1 MSFLN
6 LRQVSKIY
14 GKFIA
19 VKDFDLAVEKGEFIS
34 LLGPSGCGKTTTLQM
49 VAGLVPLSAGSIMLD
64 GRDITNIAPAQR
76 QLGVV
81 FQSYALFPHMT
92 VAQNVSFGLE
102 MRKVPKAEREKRVKE
117 TLSLVHLSALADR
130 YPREMSGGQ
139 RQRVAIAR
147 ALVIN
152 PPVLLL
158 DEPLSNLDAQLREEM
173 QFELRRIQRAV
184 GITTIM
190 VTHDQAEALS
200 ISDRVVVMEKG
211 DITQVDTP
219 YKLYEHPRNNFI
231 SSFVGKSNFLNATI
245 EKSGQDVLIS
255 IDQTRMKFAPVINE
269 NWNADAKTVTICVR
283 PEKMQMTDEASGL
296 ICGKITTRYFM
307 GNQWLITVATTAG
320 NISVAIANRGTPP
333 AVEGESVGLLWKDE
347 DCRVLQNEA
356 QQP

>member
-6 LRQVSKIY
+6 LKQVSKIY
-14 GKFIA
+14 GKFAA
-19 VKDFDLAVEKGEFIS
+19 VKDFDLSVEKGEFIS

-49 VAGLVPLSAGSIMLD
+49 IAGLVTPTTGTITLD
-64 GRDITNIAPAQR
+64 GRDITHIAPAQR

-102 MRKVPKAEREKRVKE
+102 MRKVPKAEREARVKE
-117 TLSLVHLSALADR
+117 TLGMVHLSQLADR

-184 GITTIM
+184 GITTVM

-200 ISDRVVVMEKG
+200 ISDRIVVMEKG
-211 DITQVDTP
+211 NITQVDAP
-219 YKLYEHPRNNFI
+219 YKLYEHPRNDFI
-231 SSFVGKSNFLNATI
+231 SNFVGKSNFMSAQMQADATLTI
-245 EKSGQDVLIS
+245 ENTAIRFTPLHSG
-255 IDQTRMKFAPVINE
+255 
-269 NWNADAKTVTICVR
+269 DAKHGDKVSIFIR
-283 PEKMQMTDEASGL
+283 PEKLQLAEAGSGH
-296 ICGKITTRYFM
+296 IDGQVTTRYFM
-307 GNQWLITVATTAG
+307 GSQWFVTVTTPTG
-320 NISVAIANRGTPP
+320 PMSVTLPNVGTPP
-333 AVEGESVGLLWKDE
+333 PSEGETVGLKWQHN
-347 DCRVLQNEA
+347 DCRILMAGEA
-356 QQP
+356 

>member
-1 MSFLN
+1 MSFLS
-6 LRQVSKIY
+6 LKQVSKIY
-14 GKFIA
+14 GKFTA

-49 VAGLVPLSAGSIMLD
+49 IAGLVTPSAGSVTLD
-64 GRDITNIAPAQR
+64 GRDITYTAPAQR

-102 MRKVPKAEREKRVKE
+102 MRKVPKAERDERVKE
-117 TLSLVHLSALADR
+117 TLGLVHLSALADR

-200 ISDRVVVMEKG
+200 ISDRIVVMEKG
-211 DITQVDTP
+211 NITQVDAP
-219 YKLYEHPRNNFI
+219 YKLYEHPRNDFI
-231 SSFVGKSNFLNATI
+231 SNFVGKSNFLTAQVEAGNVLAI
-245 EKSGQDVLIS
+245 ENTLVRFTPEQPVSGKKVSLFI
-255 IDQTRMKFAPVINE
+255 
-269 NWNADAKTVTICVR
+269 R
-283 PEKMQMTDEASGL
+283 PEKLNLTKAGAGHVDGTV
-296 ICGKITTRYFM
+296 TTRYFM
-307 GNQWLITVATTAG
+307 GSQWFVTVTTPAG
-320 NISVAIANRGTPP
+320 QLSVSLPNVGTPP
-333 AVEGESVGLLWKDE
+333 PAEGETVGLIWQHE
-347 DCRVLQNEA
+347 DCRMLA
-356 QQP
+356 GGAA